1 MPLYPSLTRASSS
14 GVGGVVPAS
23 ASLGANSSD
32 DRPKAAPAAEAK
44 DSLRET
50 CLLMAVSTVYA
61 VLKHQQHETVNR
73 HTTFDAKIF
82 IFNAVE

>member
-1 MPLYPSLTRASSS
+1 MRASSS
-14 GVGGVVPAS
+14 GVGGLVTAS

-50 CLLMAVSTVYA
+50 GLLIVDPTVYA
-61 VLKHQQHETVNR
+61 AVKHQQHETVNR
-73 HTTFDAKIF
+73 HPTFDADIF
-82 IFNAVE
+82 ILLQYRSAM